1 MKTLYYGGT
10 IHTMEKRTEQ
20 ENGEQETFTA
30 LGTEGGRIVF
40 VGSGNRET
48 LPGYD
53 RYICLEG
60 MHVYP
65 ALTDSHVHL
74 LYTMILAASSF
85 TLCEVTAGGIAPD
98 CMAGVEGKIRD
109 YCRSHPGQKIIV
121 ANQYILSAMKEKRLP
136 DRHELDEWTG
146 GKSMIIYNID
156 GHSSVISTA
165 LMKKLGL
172 PCEGHDGR
180 FSGEEH
186 EFMQGKVTNLIAANV
201 TPAVLARG
209 IANFSNLCARYG
221 ISRVCAMDGNED
233 VKTDLLTRLLA
244 FLASRMEIDVRLFPQ
259 YMDLERTRPYRRLQR
274 HPRAGGC
281 GSWELDGSVGSHSA
295 AFYPPFRDTGE
306 KGHCYYENDL
316 ILSKVR
322 EAAQKGIQLSCHAIG
337 EAAIDQ
343 ILDCY
348 ETVQKEKGRI
358 AEKESPLSRIDH
370 FEFPS
375 RQAVEKIKKLP
386 LALTVQPGFSWL
398 DKRYLKSYEQ
408 FLPEEKAEQQIPL
421 KELLE
426 AGVCLCGSSDSP
438 VQSMNP
444 FEQMLGMVEFYLPQ
458 QSLTNYQA
466 LCTYTREPARM
477 LGEEGDSGMLT
488 VGKKADFFVL
498 KQNFFKAGPEEFGEL
513 HAEYMVKDGRKYE
526 PMKGT
531 VRELLKLLLR
541 RKKKI

>member
-1 MKTLYYGGT
+1 M
-10 IHTMEKRTEQ
+10 
-20 ENGEQETFTA
+20 
-30 LGTEGGRIVF
+30 
-40 VGSGNRET
+40 
-48 LPGYD
+48 
-53 RYICLEG
+53 
-60 MHVYP
+60 
-65 ALTDSHVHL
+65 
-74 LYTMILAASSF
+74 
-85 TLCEVTAGGIAPD
+85 
-98 CMAGVEGKIRD
+98 
-109 YCRSHPGQKIIV
+109 
-121 ANQYILSAMKEKRLP
+121 
-136 DRHELDEWTG
+136 
-146 GKSMIIYNID
+146 
-156 GHSSVISTA
+156 
-165 LMKKLGL
+165 
-172 PCEGHDGR
+172 
-180 FSGEEH
+180 
-186 EFMQGKVTNLIAANV
+186 
-201 TPAVLARG
+201 
-209 IANFSNLCARYG
+209 
-221 ISRVCAMDGNED
+221 
-233 VKTDLLTRLLA
+233 
-244 FLASRMEIDVRLFPQ
+244 
-259 YMDLERTRPYRRLQR
+259 
-274 HPRAGGC
+274 
-281 GSWELDGSVGSHSA
+281 
-295 AFYPPFRDTGE
+295 
-306 KGHCYYENDL
+306 
-316 ILSKVR
+316 
-322 EAAQKGIQLSCHAIG
+322 
-337 EAAIDQ
+337 
-343 ILDCY
+343 DCY

-498 KQNFFKAGPEEFGEL
+498 KQDFFKAGPEEFGEL